1 MMLLISSQ
9 YPSPIH
15 PVLHP
20 PAVVIS
26 GVVGWLVELVKPPVE
41 VVKLPVVVVDDA
53 VVVEFPPLP
62 PLGSRHEQTLQYWV
76 FALGP
81 QQSPPS

>member
-20 PAVVIS
+20 PAVVIG
-26 GVVGWLVELVKPPVE
+26 GVVGWLVELVK
-41 VVKLPVVVVDDA
+41 LPVVFVDPEMVV
-53 VVVEFPPLP
+53 
-62 PLGSRHEQTLQYWV
+62 
-76 FALGP
+76 
-81 QQSPPS
+81 

>member
-20 PAVVIS
+20 PAVVIG

-41 VVKLPVVVVDDA
+41 VVKLPVVVVDPKMVA
-53 VVVEFPPLP
+53 
-62 PLGSRHEQTLQYWV
+62 
-76 FALGP
+76 
-81 QQSPPS
+81 

>member
-20 PAVVIS
+20 LVVDWPPVEVYPVVVEAVVIG
-26 GVVGWLVELVKPPVE
+26 GVVGWLVGLVKPPV
-41 VVKLPVVVVDDA
+41 VVVDPEM
-53 VVVEFPPLP
+53 VVVL
-62 PLGSRHEQTLQYWV
+62 
-76 FALGP
+76 
-81 QQSPPS
+81 